1 MDSLMKS
8 LSVTPR
14 WIKRRV
20 LVLLDGVIVAG
31 SLQLATVIHV
41 ENLQPLRDGSLWMTI
56 GLLVPT
62 SLLLFHWLGLYR
74 IVIRYMSHVT
84 VPTVAMVVMTSAL
97 LVVPVSYMVEHAV
110 GLSVIVIYTLL
121 LLLGIGSL
129 RFFIRELY
137 RYSQRR
143 QRKPVVIYG
152 AGAAGCELVDA
163 LRHGGEYEPVA
174 FVDDWRGLEGAMVEG
189 LRVHQPVAL
198 AALVQEYQAAM
209 VLLAIPSA
217 PRWRRREILHWL
229 SGLSVPLKTIP
240 GSADVIAGRAKIS
253 ELHDVALEDLLGRE
267 AVPAFPELLQANI
280 RDKAVMVTGAGG
292 SIGSELCRQILA
304 QNPIRLLLVD
314 NCEFALYAIEQELR
328 QVIETTHSRCELKP
342 LLISVQHAGSLKA
355 VFESFQVHTVYH
367 AAAYKHVPMVE
378 FNLVQG
384 VSNNV
389 FGTLNLAQAAIT
401 AGVETFVVISTDK
414 AVRPTNAMGASK
426 RLTELICQAFAHA
439 QSNTRFC
446 MVRFGNVLGSSGS
459 VVPLFRK
466 QIEQGGPIKV
476 THPEITRYFMTIP
489 EAAQLVIQA
498 GAMGEGGEVFVLD
511 MGDPVRILDLAMN
524 MVRLSG
530 LEVRDAEHPEG
541 DIEIVYSGLRP
552 GEKLYEELLIG
563 DDVRRTRHDRIM
575 TSKERFWE
583 WPRLETFLKEL
594 EQAFIETDHLRI
606 RQLLQ
611 SAPLDYHPLGD
622 IADLVW
628 AARQASPLEP
638 QQGKCLTTNP
648 FLTSM
653 NRLDPVLNQAL
664 NPATKES

>member
-31 SLQLATVIHV
+31 SLQLATVIHL

-84 VPTVAMVVMTSAL
+84 VPTVAMVVVTSAL
-97 LVVPVSYMVEHAV
+97 LVVPVSYMVEHSV

-328 QVIETTHSRCELKP
+328 QVVETTHSRCELKP

-389 FGTLNLAQAAIT
+389 FGTLNLAQAAMT

-511 MGDPVRILDLAMN
+511 MGEPVRILDLAMN

-638 QQGKCLTTNP
+638 QGQRLTTNP

>member
-1 MDSLMKS
+1 MASLMKS
-8 LSVTPR
+8 LSMTPR

-20 LVLLDGVIVAG
+20 LVVLDGVIVAG
-31 SLQLATVIHV
+31 SLQLATMIHL
-41 ENLQPLRDGSLWMTI
+41 ESLQPPRNTSLWMTI
-56 GLLVPT
+56 GWLVPI
-62 SLLLFHWLGLYR
+62 SLLFFHWLGLYR
-74 IVIRYMSHVT
+74 VVIRYMSHVT
-84 VPTVAMVVMTSAL
+84 VPTVVIVVVTSAL
-97 LVVPVSYMVEHAV
+97 LVAPASYLAGHSI
-110 GLSVIVIYTLL
+110 GPSIIVIYALL

-129 RFFIRELY
+129 RFLLRELY
-137 RYSQRR
+137 RHSQRR

-152 AGAAGCELVDA
+152 AGAAGCELVAA
-163 LRHGGEYEPVA
+163 LRNGGEYEPVA

-198 AALVQEYQAAM
+198 AALVQEHQVAM

-229 SGLSVPLKTIP
+229 SDLSVPLKTIP

-253 ELHDVALEDLLGRE
+253 ELREVALEDLLGRE
-267 AVPAFPELLQANI
+267 SVPAFPELMEANI

-304 QNPIRLLLVD
+304 QNPVRLLLVD
-314 NCEFALYAIEQELR
+314 NCEFALYAIEQELK
-328 QVIETTHSRCELKP
+328 QHIESTQSRCELKP
-342 LLISVQHAGSLKA
+342 LLISVQHSGSLKA
-355 VFESFQVHTVYH
+355 VFESFEVHTVYH

-389 FGTLNLAQAAIT
+389 FGTLHLAKAAMA
-401 AGVETFVVISTDK
+401 AGVETFVVVSTDK

-426 RLTELICQAFAHA
+426 RLTELICQAFAYA
-439 QSNTRFC
+439 QSGTRFC

-459 VVPLFRK
+459 VVPVFRK

-476 THPEITRYFMTIP
+476 THPDITRYFMTIP

-511 MGDPVRILDLAMN
+511 MGEPVRIHDLARN

-530 LEVRDAEHPEG
+530 LEVKDAEHPEG

-552 GEKLYEELLIG
+552 GEKLFEELLIG
-563 DDVRRTRHDRIM
+563 HDVSKTRHDRIM

-583 WPRLETFLKEL
+583 WPRLEAFLQEL
-594 EQAFIETDHLRI
+594 EQAFIATDHLRI

-611 SAPLDYHPLGD
+611 SAPLDYHPLD
-622 IADLVW
+622 EIADLVW
-628 AARQASPLEP
+628 EARQAMLPQTRRQRPGTNATLRAVARLEP
-638 QQGKCLTTNP
+638 VLK
-648 FLTSM
+648 
-653 NRLDPVLNQAL
+653 PV
-664 NPATKES
+664 TKEG

>member
-8 LSVTPR
+8 LSVAPR

-20 LVLLDGVIVAG
+20 LVLLDGLIVAA
-31 SLQLATVIHV
+31 SLQLATMIHL
-41 ENLQPLRDGSLWMTI
+41 ESFQPLRDGSLWMTI

-84 VPTVAMVVMTSAL
+84 VPTVALVVATSAL
-97 LVVPVSYMVEHAV
+97 LVVPVSYMVEHPV

-129 RFFIRELY
+129 RFLIRELY

-280 RDKAVMVTGAGG
+280 RDKSVMVTGAGG

-328 QVIETTHSRCELKP
+328 QVVETNHSRCELKP
-342 LLISVQHAGSLKA
+342 LLISVQHAGGLKA
-355 VFESFQVHTVYH
+355 VFDSFQVHTVYH

-384 VSNNV
+384 ISNNV
-389 FGTLNLAQAAIT
+389 FGTLNLAQAAMT
-401 AGVETFVVISTDK
+401 AGVEAFVVISTDK

-426 RLTELICQAFAHA
+426 RLTELICQAFANA
-439 QSNTRFC
+439 QSKTRFC

-466 QIEQGGPIKV
+466 QIEQGGPINV

-498 GAMGEGGEVFVLD
+498 SAMGEGGEVFVLD
-511 MGDPVRILDLAMN
+511 MGEPVRILDLAVN

-583 WPRLETFLKEL
+583 WPRLETFLNEL
-594 EQAFIETDHLRI
+594 EQAFIEADHVHI

-611 SAPLDYHPLGD
+611 SAPLDYHPLD
-622 IADLVW
+622 EIADLVW
-628 AARQASPLEP
+628 TARQTSPREP
-638 QQGKCLTTNP
+638 QSQRLNTNP
-648 FLTSM
+648 FLTSSTRHDSAL
-653 NRLDPVLNQAL
+653 NQVLN
-664 NPATKES
+664 PVTKES

>member
-1 MDSLMKS
+1 MQTL
-8 LSVTPR
+8 TRRPR

-20 LVLLDGVIVAG
+20 LVVLDGLIVVG
-31 SLQLATVIHV
+31 SLQLATMIHV
-41 ENLQPLRDGSLWMTI
+41 ESLQPFSNGSLWLTI
-56 GLLVPT
+56 GLLIPG

-74 IVIRYMSHVT
+74 VVIRYMSHVT
-84 VPTVAMVVMTSAL
+84 VPTVVMVVVASAL
-97 LVVPVSYMVEHAV
+97 LVAPASSLAGHSV
-110 GLSVIVIYTLL
+110 GLSITVVYALL

-129 RFFIRELY
+129 RFVLRELY
-137 RYSQRR
+137 RRSQRR

-152 AGAAGCELVDA
+152 AGAAGCELVAA
-163 LRHGGEYEPVA
+163 LRNGDEYEPAA
-174 FVDDWRGLEGAMVEG
+174 FVDDWRGLEGSMVEG

-198 AALVQEYQAAM
+198 AALVQEHRAAM

-253 ELHDVALEDLLGRE
+253 ELRDVALEDLLGRE
-267 AVPAFPELLQANI
+267 AVPAFPELMEANI

-292 SIGSELCRQILA
+292 SIGSELCRQILD
-304 QNPIRLLLVD
+304 QRPVRLLLID
-314 NCEFALYAIEQELR
+314 NCEFALYAIEQELK
-328 QVIETTHSRCELKP
+328 QHIENTQSHCELKP
-342 LLISVQHAGSLKA
+342 LLISVQHSGSLEA
-355 VFESFQVHTVYH
+355 IFSSFEVHTVYH

-378 FNLVQG
+378 FNLIQG

-389 FGTLNLAQAAIT
+389 FGTLNLAKAAMA
-401 AGVETFVVISTDK
+401 AGVETFVVVSTDK

-439 QSNTRFC
+439 QSRTRFC

-459 VVPLFRK
+459 VVPVFHR

-476 THPEITRYFMTIP
+476 THPDITRYFMTIP

-511 MGDPVRILDLAMN
+511 MGEPVRIYDLARN

-530 LEVRDAEHPEG
+530 LEVKDAEHPEG

-563 DDVRRTRHDRIM
+563 HDVSRTRHDRIM

-583 WPRLETFLKEL
+583 WPRLDAFLQEL
-594 EQAFIETDHLRI
+594 EQAFITTDYMRI
-606 RQLLQ
+606 RELLQ
-611 SAPLDYHPLGD
+611 LAPLDYHPLD
-622 IADLVW
+622 EIADLVW
-628 AARQASPLEP
+628 EARQAMLPHTQAPCTGANTASSPVV
-638 QQGKCLTTNP
+638 
-648 FLTSM
+648 
-653 NRLDPVLNQAL
+653 RLDPVLNSV
-664 NPATKES
+664 PKEG

>member
-8 LSVTPR
+8 LSVAPR

-20 LVLLDGVIVAG
+20 LVLLDGLIVAA
-31 SLQLATVIHV
+31 SLQLATMIHL
-41 ENLQPLRDGSLWMTI
+41 ESFQPLRDGSLWMTI

-84 VPTVAMVVMTSAL
+84 VPTVALVVATSAL
-97 LVVPVSYMVEHAV
+97 LVVPVSYMVEHPV

-129 RFFIRELY
+129 RFLIRELY

-280 RDKAVMVTGAGG
+280 RDKSVMVTGAGG

-328 QVIETTHSRCELKP
+328 QVVETNHSRCELKP
-342 LLISVQHAGSLKA
+342 LLISVQHAGGLKA
-355 VFESFQVHTVYH
+355 VFDSFQVHTVYH

-384 VSNNV
+384 ISNNV
-389 FGTLNLAQAAIT
+389 FGTLNLAQAAMT
-401 AGVETFVVISTDK
+401 AGVEAFVVISTDK

-426 RLTELICQAFAHA
+426 RLTELICQAFANA
-439 QSNTRFC
+439 QSKTRFC

-466 QIEQGGPIKV
+466 QIEQGGPINV

-511 MGDPVRILDLAMN
+511 MGEPVRILDLAVN

-583 WPRLETFLKEL
+583 WPRLETFLNEL
-594 EQAFIETDHLRI
+594 EQAFIEADHVHI

-611 SAPLDYHPLGD
+611 SAPLDYHPLD
-622 IADLVW
+622 EIADLVW
-628 AARQASPLEP
+628 TARQTSPREP
-638 QQGKCLTTNP
+638 QSQRLNTNP
-648 FLTSM
+648 FLTSST
-653 NRLDPVLNQAL
+653 RHDSALNQVL

>member
-1 MDSLMKS
+1 MKS
-8 LSVTPR
+8 LSVAPR

-20 LVLLDGVIVAG
+20 LVLLDGLIVAA
-31 SLQLATVIHV
+31 SLQLATMIHL
-41 ENLQPLRDGSLWMTI
+41 ESFQPLRDGSLWMTI

-84 VPTVAMVVMTSAL
+84 VPTVALVVATSAL
-97 LVVPVSYMVEHAV
+97 LVVPVSYMVEHPV

-129 RFFIRELY
+129 RFLIRELY

-280 RDKAVMVTGAGG
+280 RDKSVMVTGAGG

-328 QVIETTHSRCELKP
+328 QVVETNHSRCELKP
-342 LLISVQHAGSLKA
+342 LLISVQHAGGLKA
-355 VFESFQVHTVYH
+355 VFDSFQVHTVYH

-384 VSNNV
+384 ISNNV
-389 FGTLNLAQAAIT
+389 FGTLNLAQAAMT
-401 AGVETFVVISTDK
+401 AGVEAFVVISTDK

-426 RLTELICQAFAHA
+426 RLTELICQAFANA
-439 QSNTRFC
+439 QSKTRFC

-466 QIEQGGPIKV
+466 QIEQGGPINV

-511 MGDPVRILDLAMN
+511 MGEPVRILDLAVN

-583 WPRLETFLKEL
+583 WPRLETFLNEL
-594 EQAFIETDHLRI
+594 EQAFIEADHVHI

-611 SAPLDYHPLGD
+611 SAPLDYHPLD
-622 IADLVW
+622 EIADLVW
-628 AARQASPLEP
+628 TARQTSPREP
-638 QQGKCLTTNP
+638 QSQRLNTNP
-648 FLTSM
+648 FLTSST
-653 NRLDPVLNQAL
+653 RHDSALNQVL

>member
-328 QVIETTHSRCELKP
+328 QVVEITHSRCELKP

-389 FGTLNLAQAAIT
+389 FGTLNLAQAAMT

-638 QQGKCLTTNP
+638 QQDQCLTTNP

>member
-1 MDSLMKS
+1 MKS
-8 LSVTPR
+8 LSVAPR

-20 LVLLDGVIVAG
+20 LVLLDGLIVAA
-31 SLQLATVIHV
+31 SLQLATMIHL
-41 ENLQPLRDGSLWMTI
+41 ESFQPLRDGSLWMTI

-84 VPTVAMVVMTSAL
+84 VPTVALVVATSAL
-97 LVVPVSYMVEHAV
+97 LVVPVSYMVEHPV

-129 RFFIRELY
+129 RFLIRELY

-280 RDKAVMVTGAGG
+280 RDKSVMVTGAGG

-328 QVIETTHSRCELKP
+328 QVVETNHSRCELKP
-342 LLISVQHAGSLKA
+342 LLISVQHAGGLKA
-355 VFESFQVHTVYH
+355 VFDSFQVHTVYH

-384 VSNNV
+384 ISNNV
-389 FGTLNLAQAAIT
+389 FGTLNLAQAAMT
-401 AGVETFVVISTDK
+401 AGVEAFVVISTDK

-426 RLTELICQAFAHA
+426 RLTELICQAFANA
-439 QSNTRFC
+439 QSKTRFC

-466 QIEQGGPIKV
+466 QIEQGGPINV

-511 MGDPVRILDLAMN
+511 MGEPVRILDLAVN

-552 GEKLYEELLIG
+552 GAKLYEELLIG

-583 WPRLETFLKEL
+583 WPRLETFLNEL
-594 EQAFIETDHLRI
+594 EQAFIEADHVHI

-611 SAPLDYHPLGD
+611 SAPLDYHPLD
-622 IADLVW
+622 EIADLVW
-628 AARQASPLEP
+628 TARQTSPREP
-638 QQGKCLTTNP
+638 QSQRLNTNP
-648 FLTSM
+648 FLTSST
-653 NRLDPVLNQAL
+653 RHDSALNQVL

>member
-1 MDSLMKS
+1 MKS

-31 SLQLATVIHV
+31 SLQLATVIHL

-84 VPTVAMVVMTSAL
+84 VPTVAMVVVTSSL
-97 LVVPVSYMVEHAV
+97 LVVPVSYMVEHSV
-110 GLSVIVIYTLL
+110 GLSVIIIYTLL

-328 QVIETTHSRCELKP
+328 QVVETTHSRCELKP

-355 VFESFQVHTVYH
+355 VFESFQVDTVYH

-389 FGTLNLAQAAIT
+389 FGTLNLAQAAMA

-511 MGDPVRILDLAMN
+511 MGEPVRILDLAMN

-638 QQGKCLTTNP
+638 LGQRLTTTP

-653 NRLDPVLNQAL
+653 NRLDPVLNPAL

>member
-1 MDSLMKS
+1 MKS
-8 LSVTPR
+8 LSVAPR

-20 LVLLDGVIVAG
+20 LVLLDGLIVAA
-31 SLQLATVIHV
+31 SLQLATMIHL
-41 ENLQPLRDGSLWMTI
+41 ESFQPLRDGSLWMTI

-84 VPTVAMVVMTSAL
+84 VPTVALVVATSAL
-97 LVVPVSYMVEHAV
+97 LVVPVSYMVEHPV

-129 RFFIRELY
+129 RFLIRELY

-280 RDKAVMVTGAGG
+280 RDKSVMVTGAGG

-328 QVIETTHSRCELKP
+328 QVVETNHSRCELKP
-342 LLISVQHAGSLKA
+342 LLISVQHAGGLKA
-355 VFESFQVHTVYH
+355 VFDSFQVHTVYH

-384 VSNNV
+384 ISNNV
-389 FGTLNLAQAAIT
+389 FGTLNLAQAAMT
-401 AGVETFVVISTDK
+401 AGVEAFVVISTDK

-426 RLTELICQAFAHA
+426 RLTELICQAFANA
-439 QSNTRFC
+439 QSKTRFC

-466 QIEQGGPIKV
+466 QIEQGGPINV

-511 MGDPVRILDLAMN
+511 MGEPVRILDLAVN

-583 WPRLETFLKEL
+583 WPRLETFLNEL
-594 EQAFIETDHLRI
+594 EQAFIEADHVHI

-611 SAPLDYHPLGD
+611 SAPLDYHPLD
-622 IADLVW
+622 EIADLVW
-628 AARQASPLEP
+628 TARQTSPREP
-638 QQGKCLTTNP
+638 QSQRLNTNP
-648 FLTSM
+648 LLTSSTRHDSAL
-653 NRLDPVLNQAL
+653 NQVLN
-664 NPATKES
+664 PVTKES

>member
-1 MDSLMKS
+1 MKS

-328 QVIETTHSRCELKP
+328 QVVEITHSRCELKP

-389 FGTLNLAQAAIT
+389 FGTLNLAQAAMT

-638 QQGKCLTTNP
+638 QQDQCLTTNP

>member
-1 MDSLMKS
+1 MANVMKS
-8 LSVTPR
+8 LLMTPR

-20 LVLLDGVIVAG
+20 LVGLDGVIVVC
-31 SLQLATVIHV
+31 SLQLAAMIHL
-41 ENLQPLRDGSLWMTI
+41 ESLQPLSDGSLWMAI
-56 GLLVPT
+56 SLLVPM

-74 IVIRYMSHVT
+74 MVIRYMSHVT
-84 VPTVAMVVMTSAL
+84 VPTVVMVVLSSAL
-97 LVVPVSYMVEHAV
+97 LVIPASYVVEHAI
-110 GLSVIVIYTLL
+110 GPSIVVTYALL

-129 RFFIRELY
+129 RFVLRELY
-137 RYSQRR
+137 RRSQRR

-152 AGAAGCELVDA
+152 AGAAGCELVAA

-198 AALVQEYQAAM
+198 AALVQEYRAAM

-217 PRWRRREILHWL
+217 PRCRRREILHWL

-267 AVPAFPELLQANI
+267 AVPAFPELMQSNI
-280 RDKAVMVTGAGG
+280 YDKTVMVTGAGG

-304 QNPIRLLLVD
+304 QNPLRLLLVD
-314 NCEFALYAIEQELR
+314 NCEYALYAIEQELK
-328 QVIETTHSRCELKP
+328 QHIETSRSRCELKP
-342 LLISVQHAGSLKA
+342 LLLSVQHAGSLKA
-355 VFESFQVHTVYH
+355 VFESFEVHTVYH

-389 FGTLNLAQAAIT
+389 LGTLHLAQAAMA
-401 AGVETFVVISTDK
+401 AGVQTFVVISTDK

-439 QSNTRFC
+439 QTKTRFC

-459 VVPLFRK
+459 VVPVFRQ

-476 THPEITRYFMTIP
+476 THPDITRYFMTIP

-511 MGDPVRILDLAMN
+511 MGKPVRIYDLAIN

-530 LEVRDAEHPEG
+530 LEVKDAQHPEG
-541 DIEIVYSGLRP
+541 DIEIIFSGLRP

-583 WPRLETFLKEL
+583 WPRLEAFLKEL

-611 SAPLDYHPLGD
+611 SAPLDYHPLD
-622 IADLVW
+622 EIVDVVW
-628 AARQASPLEP
+628 EARQAVLPHPQDLHQNSPHLLSSTQRTERT
-638 QQGKCLTTNP
+638 L
-648 FLTSM
+648 SS
-653 NRLDPVLNQAL
+653 VS
-664 NPATKES
+664 KES

>member
-1 MDSLMKS
+1 MKS
-8 LSVTPR
+8 LSVAPR

-20 LVLLDGVIVAG
+20 LVLLDGLIVAA
-31 SLQLATVIHV
+31 SLQLATMIHL
-41 ENLQPLRDGSLWMTI
+41 ESFQPLRDGSLWMTI

-84 VPTVAMVVMTSAL
+84 VPTVALVVATSAL
-97 LVVPVSYMVEHAV
+97 LVVPVSYMVEHPV

-129 RFFIRELY
+129 RFLIRELY

-280 RDKAVMVTGAGG
+280 RDKSVMVTGAGG

-328 QVIETTHSRCELKP
+328 QVVETNHSRCELKP
-342 LLISVQHAGSLKA
+342 LLISVQHAGGLKA
-355 VFESFQVHTVYH
+355 VFDSFQVHTVYH

-384 VSNNV
+384 ISNNV
-389 FGTLNLAQAAIT
+389 FGTLNLAQAAMT
-401 AGVETFVVISTDK
+401 AGVEAFVVISTDK

-426 RLTELICQAFAHA
+426 RLTELICQAFANA
-439 QSNTRFC
+439 QSKTRFC

-466 QIEQGGPIKV
+466 QIEQGGPINV

-511 MGDPVRILDLAMN
+511 MGEPVRILDLAVN

-583 WPRLETFLKEL
+583 WPRLETFLNEL
-594 EQAFIETDHLRI
+594 EQAFIEADHVHI

-611 SAPLDYHPLGD
+611 SAPLDYHPLD
-622 IADLVW
+622 EIADLVW
-628 AARQASPLEP
+628 TARQTSPREP
-638 QQGKCLTTNP
+638 QSQRLNTNP
-648 FLTSM
+648 FLTSSTRHDSAL
-653 NRLDPVLNQAL
+653 NQVLN
-664 NPATKES
+664 PVTKES

>member
-1 MDSLMKS
+1 MANLMKS
-8 LSVTPR
+8 LSMTPR
-14 WIKRRV
+14 CLKRKV
-20 LVLLDGVIVAG
+20 LVVLDGLIVAS
-31 SLQLATVIHV
+31 SLQLASILHK
-41 ENLQPLRDGSLWMTI
+41 ESLQPLSDASLWVSI
-56 GLLVPT
+56 SLLVPM
-62 SLLLFHWLGLYR
+62 SLLLFYWLGLYR
-74 IVIRYMSHVT
+74 VVIRYMSHVT
-84 VPTVAMVVMTSAL
+84 VPTVVTVVVASAL
-97 LVVPVSYMVEHAV
+97 LAAPLSNVVQHSI
-110 GLSVIVIYTLL
+110 GLSIIVIYALV

-129 RFFIRELY
+129 RFLLRELY
-137 RYSQRR
+137 RYSQLR

-152 AGAAGCELVDA
+152 AGAAGCELVAA

-198 AALVQEYQAAM
+198 AALIQEYQAAM

-229 SGLSVPLKTIP
+229 SNLSVPLKTIP

-253 ELHDVALEDLLGRE
+253 ELRDVALEDLLGRE
-267 AVPAFPELLQANI
+267 SVPAFPELLQANI
-280 RDKAVMVTGAGG
+280 RDKSVMVTGAGG
-292 SIGSELCRQILA
+292 SIGSELCRQIIV
-304 QNPIRLLLVD
+304 QNPVRLLLVD
-314 NCEFALYAIEQELR
+314 NCEFALYAIEQELK
-328 QVIETTHSRCELKP
+328 QYIETTHSHCELKP
-342 LLISVQHAGSLKA
+342 LLISVQHPGSLKA
-355 VFESFQVHTVYH
+355 VFDSFEVHTVYH

-389 FGTLNLAQAAIT
+389 FGTLNLAQAAMA

-439 QSNTRFC
+439 QSDTRFC

-476 THPEITRYFMTIP
+476 THPDITRYFMTIP
-489 EAAQLVIQA
+489 EASQLVIQA

-511 MGDPVRILDLAMN
+511 MGQPVRIQDLALN
-524 MVRLSG
+524 MIRLSG

-541 DIEIVYSGLRP
+541 DIEIIYSGLRP
-552 GEKLYEELLIG
+552 GEKLFEELLIG
-563 DDVRRTRHDRIM
+563 DDVSKTRHDRIM

-583 WPRLETFLKEL
+583 WPRLEAFLKEL
-594 EQAFIETDHLRI
+594 EYAFIATDHLRI

-611 SAPLDYHPLGD
+611 AAPLDYHPLD
-622 IADLVW
+622 EIADLVW
-628 AARQASPLEP
+628 KARQEMLSDAQHKNSKIKPILSSPSRP
-638 QQGKCLTTNP
+638 NP
-648 FLTSM
+648 ILTS
-653 NRLDPVLNQAL
+653 VS
-664 NPATKES
+664 KEG

>member
-1 MDSLMKS
+1 MKS

-31 SLQLATVIHV
+31 SLQLATVIHL

-84 VPTVAMVVMTSAL
+84 VPTVAMVVVTSAL
-97 LVVPVSYMVEHAV
+97 LVVPVSYMVEHSV

-328 QVIETTHSRCELKP
+328 QVVETTHSRCELKP

-389 FGTLNLAQAAIT
+389 FGTLNLAQAAMT

-511 MGDPVRILDLAMN
+511 MGEPVRILDLAMN

-638 QQGKCLTTNP
+638 QGQRLTTNP

>member
-1 MDSLMKS
+1 MKS
-8 LSVTPR
+8 LSVAPR

-20 LVLLDGVIVAG
+20 LVLLDGLIVAA
-31 SLQLATVIHV
+31 SLQLATMIHL
-41 ENLQPLRDGSLWMTI
+41 ESFQPLRDGSLWMTI

-84 VPTVAMVVMTSAL
+84 VPTVALVVATSAL
-97 LVVPVSYMVEHAV
+97 LVVPVSYMVEHPV

-129 RFFIRELY
+129 RFLIRELY

-280 RDKAVMVTGAGG
+280 RDKSVMVTGAGG

-328 QVIETTHSRCELKP
+328 QVVETSHSRCELKP
-342 LLISVQHAGSLKA
+342 LLISVQHAGGLKA
-355 VFESFQVHTVYH
+355 VFDSFQVHTVYH

-384 VSNNV
+384 ISNNV
-389 FGTLNLAQAAIT
+389 FGTLNLAQAAMT
-401 AGVETFVVISTDK
+401 AGVEAFVVISTDK

-426 RLTELICQAFAHA
+426 RLTELICQAFANA
-439 QSNTRFC
+439 QSKTRFC

-466 QIEQGGPIKV
+466 QIEQGGPINV

-511 MGDPVRILDLAMN
+511 MGEPVRILDLAVN

-583 WPRLETFLKEL
+583 WPRLETFLNEL
-594 EQAFIETDHLRI
+594 EQAFIEADHVHI

-611 SAPLDYHPLGD
+611 SAPLDYHPLD
-622 IADLVW
+622 EIADLVW
-628 AARQASPLEP
+628 TARQTSPREP
-638 QQGKCLTTNP
+638 QSQCLNTNP
-648 FLTSM
+648 FLTSST
-653 NRLDPVLNQAL
+653 RHDSALNQVL

>member
-1 MDSLMKS
+1 MKS

-84 VPTVAMVVMTSAL
+84 VPTVAMVVVTSAL
-97 LVVPVSYMVEHAV
+97 LVVPVSYMVEHSV

-198 AALVQEYQAAM
+198 AALVQEHQAAM

-511 MGDPVRILDLAMN
+511 MGEPVRILDLAMN

-611 SAPLDYHPLGD
+611 LAPLDYHPLGD

-638 QQGKCLTTNP
+638 QGQRLTTNP

>member
-1 MDSLMKS
+1 MASLIKS
-8 LSVTPR
+8 LSMTPR
-14 WIKRRV
+14 SIKRRV
-20 LVLLDGVIVAG
+20 LVIFDGLIVMS
-31 SLQLATVIHV
+31 SLQLATMIHL
-41 ENLQPLRDGSLWMTI
+41 ESLQPLSSASLWMTI
-56 GLLVPT
+56 SLLVPM
-62 SLLLFHWLGLYR
+62 SLLLFRWLGLYR
-74 IVIRYMSHVT
+74 VVIRYMSHAT
-84 VPTVAMVVMTSAL
+84 VSTVAVVVLASTL
-97 LVVPVSYMVEHAV
+97 LVAPASYMANSPI
-110 GLSVIVIYTLL
+110 GLSIIVIYALL

-129 RFFIRELY
+129 RFLLRELY
-137 RYSQRR
+137 RHSQLR

-152 AGAAGCELVDA
+152 AGAAGCELVAA
-163 LRHGGEYEPVA
+163 LRNGEEYQPVA

-198 AALVQEYQAAM
+198 AALIQEHRATM

-253 ELHDVALEDLLGRE
+253 ELRDVALEDLLGRE
-267 AVPAFPELLQANI
+267 SVPAFPELMEANT
-280 RDKAVMVTGAGG
+280 RDKSVMVTGAGG
-292 SIGSELCRQILA
+292 SIGSELCRQILDQHPA
-304 QNPIRLLLVD
+304 RLLLID
-314 NCEFALYAIEQELR
+314 NCEFALYAIEQELK
-328 QVIETTHSRCELKP
+328 QYIESAALQCELKP
-342 LLISVQHAGSLKA
+342 LLISVQHSGSLKA
-355 VFESFQVHTVYH
+355 VFECFEVHTVYH

-389 FGTLNLAQAAIT
+389 FGTLNLAKAAMS
-401 AGVETFVVISTDK
+401 ANVETFVVVSTDK

-459 VVPLFRK
+459 VVPVFRQ
-466 QIEQGGPIKV
+466 QIEQGGPVKV

-511 MGDPVRILDLAMN
+511 MGEPVRIHDLARN
-524 MVRLSG
+524 MIRLSG
-530 LEVRDAEHPEG
+530 LEVRDAAHPEG
-541 DIEIVYSGLRP
+541 DIEIIYSGLRP

-563 DDVRRTRHDRIM
+563 HDVSKTRHDRIM

-583 WPRLETFLKEL
+583 WPRLEAFLKQL
-594 EQAFIETDHLRI
+594 EQAFIATDHLRI

-611 SAPLDYHPLGD
+611 SAPLDYNPLD
-622 IADLVW
+622 EIADLVW
-628 AARQASPLEP
+628 KARQTMPSDTQRQHVDATN
-638 QQGKCLTTNP
+638 TT
-648 FLTSM
+648 LRSVA
-653 NRLDPVLNQAL
+653 RLGPVLRSV
-664 NPATKES
+664 PKEG

>member
-1 MDSLMKS
+1 MANLMKS
-8 LSVTPR
+8 LSMTPR
-14 WIKRRV
+14 CLKRKV
-20 LVLLDGVIVAG
+20 LVALDGLIVAS
-31 SLQLATVIHV
+31 SLQLASILHK
-41 ENLQPLRDGSLWMTI
+41 ESLQPLSDASLWVSI
-56 GLLVPT
+56 SLLVPM
-62 SLLLFHWLGLYR
+62 SLLLFYWLGLYR
-74 IVIRYMSHVT
+74 VVIRYMSHVT
-84 VPTVAMVVMTSAL
+84 VPTVVTVVVASAL
-97 LVVPVSYMVEHAV
+97 LAAPLSNVVQHSI
-110 GLSVIVIYTLL
+110 GLSIIVIYALV

-129 RFFIRELY
+129 RFLLRELY
-137 RYSQRR
+137 RYSQLR

-152 AGAAGCELVDA
+152 AGAAGCELVAA

-198 AALVQEYQAAM
+198 AALIQEYQAAM

-229 SGLSVPLKTIP
+229 SNLSVPLKTIP

-253 ELHDVALEDLLGRE
+253 ELRDVALEDLLGRE
-267 AVPAFPELLQANI
+267 SVPAFPELLQANI
-280 RDKAVMVTGAGG
+280 RDKSVMVTGAGG
-292 SIGSELCRQILA
+292 SIGSELCRQILV
-304 QNPIRLLLVD
+304 QNPVRLLLVD
-314 NCEFALYAIEQELR
+314 NCEFALYAIEQELK
-328 QVIETTHSRCELKP
+328 QYIEATHSHCELKP
-342 LLISVQHAGSLKA
+342 LLISVQHSGSLKA
-355 VFESFQVHTVYH
+355 VFDSFEVHTVYH

-389 FGTLNLAQAAIT
+389 FGTLNLAQAAMA

-439 QSNTRFC
+439 QSDTRFC

-476 THPEITRYFMTIP
+476 THPDITRYFMTIP
-489 EAAQLVIQA
+489 EASQLVIQA

-511 MGDPVRILDLAMN
+511 MGQPVRIQDLALN
-524 MVRLSG
+524 MIRLSG

-541 DIEIVYSGLRP
+541 DIEIIYSGLRP
-552 GEKLYEELLIG
+552 GEKLFEELLIG
-563 DDVRRTRHDRIM
+563 DDVSKTRHDRIM

-583 WPRLETFLKEL
+583 WPRLEAFLKEL
-594 EQAFIETDHLRI
+594 EYAFIATDHLRI

-611 SAPLDYHPLGD
+611 AAPLDYQPLD
-622 IADLVW
+622 EIADLVW
-628 AARQASPLEP
+628 KARQDMLSDAQHKNFKIKPILSSPSRP
-638 QQGKCLTTNP
+638 NPILT
-648 FLTSM
+648 
-653 NRLDPVLNQAL
+653 PVS
-664 NPATKES
+664 KEG

>member
-84 VPTVAMVVMTSAL
+84 VPTVAMVVVTSAL
-97 LVVPVSYMVEHAV
+97 LVVPVSYMVEHSV

-198 AALVQEYQAAM
+198 AALVQEHQAAM

-511 MGDPVRILDLAMN
+511 MGEPVRILDLAMN

-611 SAPLDYHPLGD
+611 LAPLDYHPLGD

-638 QQGKCLTTNP
+638 QGQRLTTNP

>member
-1 MDSLMKS
+1 MKS
-8 LSVTPR
+8 LSVAPR

-20 LVLLDGVIVAG
+20 LVLLDGLIVAA
-31 SLQLATVIHV
+31 SLQLATMIHL
-41 ENLQPLRDGSLWMTI
+41 ESFQPLRDGSLWMTI

-84 VPTVAMVVMTSAL
+84 VPTVALVVATSAL
-97 LVVPVSYMVEHAV
+97 LVVPVSYMVEHPV

-129 RFFIRELY
+129 RFLIRELY

-280 RDKAVMVTGAGG
+280 RDKSVMVTGAGG

-328 QVIETTHSRCELKP
+328 QVVETSHSRCELKP
-342 LLISVQHAGSLKA
+342 LLISVQHAGGLKA
-355 VFESFQVHTVYH
+355 VFDSFQVHTVYH

-384 VSNNV
+384 ISNNV
-389 FGTLNLAQAAIT
+389 FGTLNLAQAAMT
-401 AGVETFVVISTDK
+401 AGVEAFVVISTDK

-426 RLTELICQAFAHA
+426 RLTELICQAFANA
-439 QSNTRFC
+439 QSKTRFC

-466 QIEQGGPIKV
+466 QIEQGGPINV

-511 MGDPVRILDLAMN
+511 MGEPVRILDLAVN

-583 WPRLETFLKEL
+583 WPRLETFLNEL
-594 EQAFIETDHLRI
+594 EQAFIEADHVHI

-611 SAPLDYHPLGD
+611 SAPLDYHPLD
-622 IADLVW
+622 EIADLVW
-628 AARQASPLEP
+628 TARQTSPREP
-638 QQGKCLTTNP
+638 QSQRLNTNP
-648 FLTSM
+648 FLTSST
-653 NRLDPVLNQAL
+653 RHDSALNQVL

>member
-31 SLQLATVIHV
+31 SLQLATVIHL

-84 VPTVAMVVMTSAL
+84 VPTVAMVVVTSAL
-97 LVVPVSYMVEHAV
+97 LVVPVSYMVEHSV
-110 GLSVIVIYTLL
+110 GPSVIVIYTLL

-328 QVIETTHSRCELKP
+328 QVVETTHSRCELKP

-389 FGTLNLAQAAIT
+389 FGTLNLAQAAMT

-414 AVRPTNAMGASK
+414 SVRPTNAMGASK

-511 MGDPVRILDLAMN
+511 MGEPVRILDLAMN

-638 QQGKCLTTNP
+638 LGQRLTTNP

-653 NRLDPVLNQAL
+653 NRLDPVLNPAL

>member
-20 LVLLDGVIVAG
+20 LVLLDSVIVAS
-31 SLQLATVIHV
+31 SLQLATMIHM
-41 ENLQPLRDGSLWMTI
+41 ESLQPLEDGSLWMAI

-84 VPTVAMVVMTSAL
+84 VPTVAMAVVTSAL
-97 LVVPVSYMVEHAV
+97 MVVPVSYMVEHAI
-110 GLSVIVIYTLL
+110 GLSVIVIYPLL

-129 RFFIRELY
+129 RFLIRELY

-163 LRHGGEYEPVA
+163 LRHGEEYEPVA
-174 FVDDWRGLEGAMVEG
+174 FVDDWRGLEGTMVEG

-198 AALVQEYQAAM
+198 AALVQEHQAAM

-267 AVPAFPELLQANI
+267 AVPAFAELLQANI
-280 RDKAVMVTGAGG
+280 QDKAVMVTGAGG

-314 NCEFALYAIEQELR
+314 NCEFGLYAIEQELR
-328 QVIETTHSRCELKP
+328 QLIETTHSRCELKP
-342 LLISVQHAGSLKA
+342 LLVSVEHVVSLKA
-355 VFESFQVHTVYH
+355 VFESFEVHTVYH

-389 FGTLNLAQAAIT
+389 FGTLNLAQAAMT

-466 QIEQGGPIKV
+466 QIEQGGPIRV

-511 MGDPVRILDLAMN
+511 MGEPVRILDLAMN

-530 LEVRDAEHPEG
+530 LEVKDAGHPEG

-563 DDVRRTRHDRIM
+563 DDVSKTRHDRIM

-583 WPRLETFLKEL
+583 WPRLEAFLREL
-594 EQAFIETDHLRI
+594 EQSFAETDHLRI

-611 SAPLDYHPLGD
+611 SAPLDYHPLDD

-628 AARQASPLEP
+628 MARQNTLHKTQP
-638 QQGKCLTTNP
+638 QHLNTTP
-648 FLTSM
+648 FVSSM
-653 NRLDPVLNQAL
+653 TRLDPIL

>member
-1 MDSLMKS
+1 MASLMQS
-8 LSVTPR
+8 LSMTPR

-20 LVLLDGVIVAG
+20 LVVLDGVIVAG
-31 SLQLATVIHV
+31 SLQLATIIHL
-41 ENLQPLRDGSLWMTI
+41 ESMQPLKNTSLWATI
-56 GLLVPT
+56 GLLVPM

-74 IVIRYMSHVT
+74 VVIRYMSHVT
-84 VPTVAMVVMTSAL
+84 VPTVAIVVVSSAL
-97 LVVPVSYMVEHAV
+97 LVAPASYLAGHSVE
-110 GLSVIVIYTLL
+110 LSVIVVYALL

-129 RFFIRELY
+129 RFLLRELY
-137 RYSQRR
+137 RHSQLR

-152 AGAAGCELVDA
+152 AGAAGCELVAA
-163 LRHGGEYEPVA
+163 LRHGGEYWPVA

-198 AALVQEYQAAM
+198 AALVQEHRATM

-240 GSADVIAGRAKIS
+240 GSADVISGRAKIS
-253 ELHDVALEDLLGRE
+253 ELRDVALEDLLGRE
-267 AVPAFPELLQANI
+267 SVPAFPELMQADI

-292 SIGSELCRQILA
+292 SIGSELCRQILD
-304 QNPIRLLLVD
+304 QNPARLLLID
-314 NCEFALYAIEQELR
+314 NCEFALYAIEQELK
-328 QVIETTHSRCELKP
+328 QHIEITKSRCELKP
-342 LLISVQHAGSLKA
+342 LLISVQHSGSLKA
-355 VFESFQVHTVYH
+355 VFESFEVHTVYH

-389 FGTLNLAQAAIT
+389 FGTLNLAKAAMA
-401 AGVETFVVISTDK
+401 AGVQTFVLISTDK

-426 RLTELICQAFAHA
+426 RLSELICQAFSRV
-439 QSNTRFC
+439 QTETRFC

-476 THPEITRYFMTIP
+476 THPDITRYFMTIP

-511 MGDPVRILDLAMN
+511 MGEPVRIHDLARN

-552 GEKLYEELLIG
+552 GEKLFEELLIG
-563 DDVRRTRHDRIM
+563 HDVRRTRHDRIM

-583 WPRLETFLKEL
+583 WPRLEAFLQEL
-594 EQAFIETDHLRI
+594 EQAFIATDHLRI

-611 SAPLDYHPLGD
+611 SAPLDYHPLDD

-628 AARQASPLEP
+628 EARQMMLPNVRRQHPEITTPLM
-638 QQGKCLTTNP
+638 
-648 FLTSM
+648 SVV
-653 NRLDPVLNQAL
+653 RLAPSL
-664 NPATKES
+664 NPVSKEG

>member
-1 MDSLMKS
+1 MKS

-328 QVIETTHSRCELKP
+328 QVVEITHSRCELKP

-389 FGTLNLAQAAIT
+389 FGTLNLAQAAMT

-511 MGDPVRILDLAMN
+511 MGEPVRILDLAMN

>member
-84 VPTVAMVVMTSAL
+84 VPTVAMVVVTSAL
-97 LVVPVSYMVEHAV
+97 LVVPVSYMVEHSV

-198 AALVQEYQAAM
+198 AALVQEHQAAM

-511 MGDPVRILDLAMN
+511 MGEPVRILDLAMN

-530 LEVRDAEHPEG
+530 LEVKDAEHPEG

-611 SAPLDYHPLGD
+611 LAPLDYHPLGD

-638 QQGKCLTTNP
+638 QGQRLTTNP

>member
-8 LSVTPR
+8 LSVAPR

-20 LVLLDGVIVAG
+20 LVLLDGLIVAA
-31 SLQLATVIHV
+31 SLQLATMIHL
-41 ENLQPLRDGSLWMTI
+41 ESFQPLRDGSLWMTI

-84 VPTVAMVVMTSAL
+84 VPTVALVVATSAL
-97 LVVPVSYMVEHAV
+97 LVVPVSYMVEHPV

-129 RFFIRELY
+129 RFLIRELY

-280 RDKAVMVTGAGG
+280 RDKSVMVTGAG
-292 SIGSELCRQILA
+292 
-304 QNPIRLLLVD
+304 D
-314 NCEFALYAIEQELR
+314 
-328 QVIETTHSRCELKP
+328 
-342 LLISVQHAGSLKA
+342 
-355 VFESFQVHTVYH
+355 
-367 AAAYKHVPMVE
+367 
-378 FNLVQG
+378 
-384 VSNNV
+384 
-389 FGTLNLAQAAIT
+389 
-401 AGVETFVVISTDK
+401 
-414 AVRPTNAMGASK
+414 
-426 RLTELICQAFAHA
+426 
-439 QSNTRFC
+439 
-446 MVRFGNVLGSSGS
+446 
-459 VVPLFRK
+459 
-466 QIEQGGPIKV
+466 
-476 THPEITRYFMTIP
+476 
-489 EAAQLVIQA
+489 QLV
-498 GAMGEGGEVFVLD
+498 VSYVVKSL
-511 MGDPVRILDLAMN
+511 
-524 MVRLSG
+524 
-530 LEVRDAEHPEG
+530 
-541 DIEIVYSGLRP
+541 
-552 GEKLYEELLIG
+552 
-563 DDVRRTRHDRIM
+563 
-575 TSKERFWE
+575 
-583 WPRLETFLKEL
+583 
-594 EQAFIETDHLRI
+594 LRI
-606 RQLLQ
+606 PYAYYWSTTVNLLYT
-611 SAPLDYHPLGD
+611 PLS
-622 IADLVW
+622 
-628 AARQASPLEP
+628 RS
-638 QQGKCLTTNP
+638 
-648 FLTSM
+648 
-653 NRLDPVLNQAL
+653 
-664 NPATKES
+664 

>member
-8 LSVTPR
+8 LSVAPR

-20 LVLLDGVIVAG
+20 LVLLDGLIVAA
-31 SLQLATVIHV
+31 SLQLATMIHL
-41 ENLQPLRDGSLWMTI
+41 ESFQPLRDGSLWMTI

-84 VPTVAMVVMTSAL
+84 VPTVALVVATSAL
-97 LVVPVSYMVEHAV
+97 LVVPVSYMVEHPV

-129 RFFIRELY
+129 RFLIRELY

-280 RDKAVMVTGAGG
+280 RDKSVMVTGAGG

-328 QVIETTHSRCELKP
+328 QVVETNHSRCELKP
-342 LLISVQHAGSLKA
+342 LLISVQHAGGLKA
-355 VFESFQVHTVYH
+355 VFDSFQVHTVYH

-384 VSNNV
+384 ISNNV
-389 FGTLNLAQAAIT
+389 FGTLNLAQAAMT
-401 AGVETFVVISTDK
+401 AGVEAFVVISTDK

-426 RLTELICQAFAHA
+426 RLTELICQAFANA
-439 QSNTRFC
+439 QSKTRFC

-466 QIEQGGPIKV
+466 QIEQGGPINV

-511 MGDPVRILDLAMN
+511 MGEPVRILDLAVN

-583 WPRLETFLKEL
+583 WPRLETFLNEL
-594 EQAFIETDHLRI
+594 EQAFIEADHVHI

-611 SAPLDYHPLGD
+611 SAPLDYHPLD
-622 IADLVW
+622 EIADLVW
-628 AARQASPLEP
+628 TARQTSPREP
-638 QQGKCLTTNP
+638 QSQRLNTNP
-648 FLTSM
+648 FLTSSTRHDSAL
-653 NRLDPVLNQAL
+653 NQVLN
-664 NPATKES
+664 PVTKES

>member
-8 LSVTPR
+8 LSVAPR

-20 LVLLDGVIVAG
+20 LVLLDGLIVAA
-31 SLQLATVIHV
+31 SLQLATMIHL
-41 ENLQPLRDGSLWMTI
+41 ESFQPLRDGSLWMTI

-84 VPTVAMVVMTSAL
+84 VPTVALVVATSAL
-97 LVVPVSYMVEHAV
+97 LVVPVSYMVEHPV

-129 RFFIRELY
+129 RFLIRELY

-280 RDKAVMVTGAGG
+280 RDKSVMVTGAGG

-328 QVIETTHSRCELKP
+328 QVVETNHSRCELKP
-342 LLISVQHAGSLKA
+342 LLISVQHAGGLKA
-355 VFESFQVHTVYH
+355 VFDSFQVHTVYH

-384 VSNNV
+384 ISNNV
-389 FGTLNLAQAAIT
+389 FGTLNLAQAAMT
-401 AGVETFVVISTDK
+401 AGVEAFVVISTDK

-426 RLTELICQAFAHA
+426 RLTELICQAFANA
-439 QSNTRFC
+439 QSKTRFC

-459 VVPLFRK
+459 VVP
-466 QIEQGGPIKV
+466 
-476 THPEITRYFMTIP
+476 
-489 EAAQLVIQA
+489 
-498 GAMGEGGEVFVLD
+498 
-511 MGDPVRILDLAMN
+511 
-524 MVRLSG
+524 
-530 LEVRDAEHPEG
+530 
-541 DIEIVYSGLRP
+541 
-552 GEKLYEELLIG
+552 
-563 DDVRRTRHDRIM
+563 
-575 TSKERFWE
+575 
-583 WPRLETFLKEL
+583 
-594 EQAFIETDHLRI
+594 
-606 RQLLQ
+606 
-611 SAPLDYHPLGD
+611 
-622 IADLVW
+622 
-628 AARQASPLEP
+628 
-638 QQGKCLTTNP
+638 
-648 FLTSM
+648 
-653 NRLDPVLNQAL
+653 
-664 NPATKES
+664 